1 MSPER
6 DVLALGLLSALRKGG
21 RATAWTT
28 ALRGAHRL
36 HRMGMC
42 RKWAGLVAVEA
53 VAVMAAVNFGC
64 FFEGVFGV
72 FRSGGSGV
80 VVPMDLHCF
89 WVKPQRPSGRTDP
102 R

>member
-1 MSPER
+1 
-6 DVLALGLLSALRKGG
+6 
-21 RATAWTT
+21 
-28 ALRGAHRL
+28 
-36 HRMGMC
+36 MC

-89 WVKPQRPSGRTDP
+89 WGEATETFRENRFQMNSFK
-102 R
+102 